1 MASDIDCLQFVGGG
15 WVQNDETLIPY
26 TDVIDQTTTGHE
38 FLKKAL
44 NYTVQRGWQID
55 MFTGWVGR
63 NNHPCLSLRRNADDG
78 SSFRLQRGDAE
89 HVGSEWI

>member
-1 MASDIDCLQFVGGG
+1 MQFVGGG

-55 MFTGWVGR
+55 MFTGMHSKHMAYVVYMTQL
-63 NNHPCLSLRRNADDG
+63 LS
-78 SSFRLQRGDAE
+78 RLQWRDTE
-89 HVGSEWI
+89 HVGAQRVQ